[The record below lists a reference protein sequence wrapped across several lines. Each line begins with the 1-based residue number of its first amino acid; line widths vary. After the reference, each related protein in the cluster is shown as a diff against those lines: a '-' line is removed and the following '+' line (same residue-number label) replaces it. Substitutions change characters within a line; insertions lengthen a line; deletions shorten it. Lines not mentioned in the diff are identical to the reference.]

1 MTVCVRQD
9 DVEGNYED
17 LLLSSSVVSLLGVKR
32 QRLILLS
39 ASQDKKWCGF
49 FCICEDLYEV
59 FLNYI
64 YCFGQDFHKLRS

>member
-1 MTVCVRQD
+1 MRTSCSCCLPQLFPS
-9 DVEGNYED
+9 YP
-17 LLLSSSVVSLLGVKR
+17 VKQ